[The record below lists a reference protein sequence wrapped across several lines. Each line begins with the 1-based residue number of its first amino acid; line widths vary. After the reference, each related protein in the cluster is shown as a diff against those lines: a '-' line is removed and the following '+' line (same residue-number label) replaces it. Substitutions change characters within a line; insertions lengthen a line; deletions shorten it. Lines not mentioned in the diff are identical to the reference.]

1 MENAETVSFDLEAV
15 LTSTA
20 GAYRDA
26 YPDHRIEFSGTGSAL
41 PCRGSPELLIQ
52 MLDKLVDNATGFA
65 PPGTT
70 VWLGLTADRDFVTLS
85 VENAGPPLPEQLK
98 GRLFDS
104 LVSVRSGDDRHLGL
118 GLYIAR
124 LIAEGHGGTITADN
138 TDDGVRFDIR
148 LPRVGTQTQGR

>member
-1 MENAETVSFDLEAV
+1 
-15 LTSTA
+15 
-20 GAYRDA
+20 
-26 YPDHRIEFSGTGSAL
+26 
-41 PCRGSPELLIQ
+41 

-65 PPGTT
+65 PPGTA
-70 VWLGLTADRDFVTLS
+70 VRLGLTADRDLITLS
-85 VENAGPPLPEQLK
+85 VDNPGPPLPEQLK

-138 TDDGVRFDIR
+138 TDEGVRFEIR
-148 LPRVGTQTQGR
+148 LPRVD